1 MSAEEL
7 AMSLVNQHRAALR
20 SALNPADSDPFDA
33 GMFYV
38 VENAVMLA
46 MGLTR
51 NRAKDLIRNLVERF

>member
-7 AMSLVNQHRAALR
+7 AISLIDQHKAELR
-20 SALNPADSDPFDA
+20 SALNPAHSGPFDA

-38 VENAVMLA
+38 VENVVMLA

-51 NRAKDLIRNLVERF
+51 NRAKDLIRYIVERP